1 MKTDMIL
8 AGVGGQGILSIAAVI
23 GYAALAEG
31 LNLKQ
36 AEVHGMAQRGGDV
49 QSHLR
54 IADGP
59 IHSDLVA
66 FGGADIIL
74 SVEPLESLRYLPYLK
89 PSGWLVTNVT
99 PVKNIAYPEMEEI
112 LARLDALPRR
122 LVLDADTL
130 AAESGNRRGMNMV
143 MAGAAAPF
151 LGFSFE
157 RLEEGVRKVFEAKG
171 PEVVAANLKALSAGR
186 DFAESILESSGGPR
200 ASRGSAQAGTAAGT
214 TAGAP

>member
-1 MKTDMIL
+1 
-8 AGVGGQGILSIAAVI
+8 
-23 GYAALAEG
+23 
-31 LNLKQ
+31 
-36 AEVHGMAQRGGDV
+36 MAQRGGDV

-59 IHSDLVA
+59 IHSDLVS

-99 PVKNIAYPEMEEI
+99 PVKNIATYPEMKEI

-143 MAGAAAPF
+143 LAGAAAPF

-157 RLEEGVRKVFEAKG
+157 RLEEGVRTVFESKG
-171 PEVVAANLKALSAGR
+171 SEVVAANLKALSAGR
-186 DFAESILESSGGPR
+186 NFSESILESPGGSGG
-200 ASRGSAQAGTAAGT
+200 SGGSAQAGTAAGT
-214 TAGAP
+214 AAGAP

>member
-23 GYAALAEG
+23 GYAALDAG

-66 FGGADIIL
+66 AGGADIIL

-99 PVKNIAYPEMEEI
+99 PVKNIATYPEIEDIMA
-112 LARLDALPRR
+112 LLDVLPHR
-122 LVLDADTL
+122 LVLNADEL
-130 AAESGNRRGMNMV
+130 ATETGNRRGMNMV
-143 MAGAAAPF
+143 MAGAVAPF

-157 RLEEGVRKVFEAKG
+157 RLEEGVRKVFESKG

-186 DFAESILESSGGPR
+186 DFSESILESPGGSGDSVR
-200 ASRGSAQAGTAAGT
+200 ASTTAAT
-214 TAGAP
+214 T

>member
-1 MKTDMIL
+1 MKIDMIL

-23 GYAALAEG
+23 GYAALDEG

-66 FGGADIIL
+66 AGGADVII
-74 SVEPLESLRYLPYLK
+74 SVEPLESLRYLSYLK
-89 PSGWLVTNVT
+89 PTGWLITNLT
-99 PVKNIAYPEMEEI
+99 PVKNITTYPEMEAIMAQLESLPHH
-112 LARLDALPRR
+112 LA
-122 LVLDADTL
+122 LDADAL

-151 LGFSFE
+151 LEIPFQ
-157 RLEEGVRKVFEAKG
+157 RLEGGVRKVFESKG
-171 PEVVAANLKALSAGR
+171 PEVVAANLKALAAGR
-186 DFAESILESSGGPR
+186 DFAR
-200 ASRGSAQAGTAAGT
+200 NFQ
-214 TAGAP
+214 